1 VPLERVETH
10 RWKFAYR
17 GRTYDLVVRVFLV
30 PFGIGASAP
39 VKYNYTLF
47 SDGKDITIWQRG
59 SREPF
64 GLVKAFAEEQ
74 FKPYADGW
82 L

>member
-1 VPLERVETH
+1 MQLERVDTH
-10 RWKFAYR
+10 QWKFTYK
-17 GRTYDLVVRVFLV
+17 GRTYDLEVRVFLV

-39 VKYNYTLF
+39 VKYNYSLF
-47 SDGKDITIWQRG
+47 SDGKDVTLWQRG
-59 SREPF
+59 IRESF
-64 GLVKAFAEEQ
+64 ASVKGFAEEQ